1 MLRIWQIL
9 LQNWACY
16 NQFSEGSFLCP
27 ILIENCTPLNKI
39 LSCLNIASLKK
50 KSGFLNK
57 ALRPRSLRSLAP
69 PTAFSRWRRVGLL
82 GKTLVRHRFAYQSLL
97 IKKHLNRKQVNKL
110 DLMIPQVKKFMD
122 LLASVN
128 G

>member
-1 MLRIWQIL
+1 MPNL
-9 LQNWACY
+9 LQKL
-16 NQFSEGSFLCP
+16 SRL
-27 ILIENCTPLNKI
+27 KI
-39 LSCLNIASLKK
+39 FLSCINIASLKK

-69 PTAFSRWRRVGLL
+69 PMAFSRWRRVGLL

>member
-1 MLRIWQIL
+1 MPNLSQIKYAPQKNFVL
-9 LQNWACY
+9 PPYSIPQ
-16 NQFSEGSFLCP
+16 
-27 ILIENCTPLNKI
+27 
-39 LSCLNIASLKK
+39 K

-69 PTAFSRWRRVGLL
+69 PMAFSRWRRVGLL